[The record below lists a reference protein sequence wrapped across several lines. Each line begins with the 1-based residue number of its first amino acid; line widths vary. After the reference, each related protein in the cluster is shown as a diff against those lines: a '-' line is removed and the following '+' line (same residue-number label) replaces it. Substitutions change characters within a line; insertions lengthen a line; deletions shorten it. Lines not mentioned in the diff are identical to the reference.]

1 MSLKPSEEKVWEKFY
16 SKKQLDIDIPNQSI
30 LSSIMEFNKNRL
42 NLVARNYYGRK
53 LTYNDYFNEVF
64 KCVYALMA
72 QGIEKGDVI
81 TFLTP
86 TLLESEY
93 LFYAAT
99 ELGAV
104 ANLVDPRVDL
114 NSIKKY
120 ITDTN
125 TKLIAA
131 IDVAY
136 PKLKPLFEE
145 LNIPVLRLSANDSLP
160 FGLNIAKEAKD
171 VIDLLK
177 SPKPVMPKNG
187 KFMTYKS
194 FIEEGKKQGLKLI
207 EKDYDP
213 NRLAVLE
220 YTGGTTGVQKA
231 AMMSAGA
238 INAQIFLQGNC
249 LERLRVGDTFLNI
262 MPMFLSYGLICGTVT
277 SMTRGMEVVL
287 VPGFK
292 EDMLDDLLLKYRP
305 NHMCGVPKFYEH
317 LPESEKLKDAD
328 LSHLHSAIA
337 GGAPMTLSSERKVNR
352 FLKSHAS
359 SARIQLGYGMTELA
373 SAFAYNW
380 FDRCHEEGYV
390 GIPLPQCNMKVLD
403 DNGNELSYNEQGSL
417 FCSGPT
423 IMSGYSNE
431 EVDAIKTDDS
441 GVKWVDTGDYAII
454 NEEGLLKIVG
464 RKKRSIIRPDGHN
477 VFPSNIEEVIA
488 SHDSVSEVMVIG
500 LPDSIYEN
508 GEIPSAFV
516 KLNAD
521 NTKNLI
527 LIEEELRKMSLESL
541 PERDVALQYFFVKEL
556 PYTNGVKPDFVR
568 LKRMFEEGTLEYNLS
583 SDEMTLKHKPKRR
596 FV

>member
-1 MSLKPSEEKVWEKFY
+1 MSKKPSEEKIWEKYY
-16 SKKQLDIDIPNQSI
+16 SKKQLNIEIPNQSI
-30 LSSIMEFNKNRL
+30 LSSIMELNKNRL
-42 NLVARNYYGRK
+42 NLTARNYYGRK

-120 ITDTN
+120 ITNTN

-145 LNIPVLRLSANDSLP
+145 LDIPVLRLSANDSLP

-171 VIDLLK
+171 VIELLK

-187 KFMTYKS
+187 KYMTYKS
-194 FIEEGKKQGLKLI
+194 FIEKGKKQILKPI
-207 EKDYDP
+207 YRDYDP

-231 AMMSAGA
+231 AMMSSGA

-262 MPMFLSYGLICGTVT
+262 MPMFLSYGLVCGTIT
-277 SMTRGMEVVL
+277 SMSRGMEVIL

-317 LPESEKLKDAD
+317 LPESEKLMYAD

-359 SARIQLGYGMTELA
+359 SAKIQLGYGMTELA

-390 GIPLPQCNMKVLD
+390 GIPLPQCNMKVVD
-403 DNGNELSYNEQGSL
+403 ENGNELSYNEQGSL
-417 FCSGPT
+417 YCAGPT

-431 EVDAIKTDDS
+431 EVDAIKTDS
-441 GVKWVDTGDYAII
+441 EGVKWVDTGDYAII
-454 NEEGLLKIVG
+454 NKEGLLKIVG

-488 SHDSVSEVMVIG
+488 CHDSVKEVMVIG
-500 LPDSIYEN
+500 LQVTDYEN
-508 GEIPSAFV
+508 GEIPSAFIT
-516 KLNAD
+516 LND
-521 NTKNLI
+521 NNKKSLQK
-527 LIEEELRKMSLESL
+527 IEEELKEMSLKNL

-556 PYTNGVKPDFVR
+556 PYTNGVKPDFVG
-568 LKRMFEEGTLEYNLS
+568 LKRMFEEGTLEYTLS
-583 SDEMTLKHKPKRR
+583 SDEVSLKLKPKRR
-596 FV
+596 LK

>member
-1 MSLKPSEEKVWEKFY
+1 MYKKPSEEKVWEKFY
-16 SKKQLDIDIPNQSI
+16 SKKQLGIDIPNQSI
-30 LSSIMEFNKNRL
+30 LTSIMEFNKNRL
-42 NLVARNYYGRK
+42 NLTARNYYGRR
-53 LTYNDYFNEVF
+53 LTYNDYFNEVYN
-64 KCVYALMA
+64 CIYGLMA
-72 QGIEKGDVI
+72 QGIGKGDVI

-93 LFYAAT
+93 LFYATT

-120 ITDTN
+120 ITSTD

-136 PKLKPLFEE
+136 PKLKPLLEQ
-145 LNIPVLRLSANDSLP
+145 LDIPVLRLSANDSLP

-177 SPKPVMPKNG
+177 NPKPVMPKSG
-187 KFMTYKS
+187 KYMTYKA
-194 FIEEGKKQGLKLI
+194 FIEEGKKQTLKPI
-207 EKDYDP
+207 NRDYDP

-262 MPMFLSYGLICGTVT
+262 MPMFLSYGLVCGTIT
-277 SMTRGMEVVL
+277 SMSRGMEVIL

-317 LPESEKLKDAD
+317 LPESEKLRDAD

-337 GGAPMTLSSERKVNR
+337 GGAPMTLSSERRVNR

-359 SARIQLGYGMTELA
+359 SAKIQLGYGMTELA

-390 GIPLPQCNMKVLD
+390 GIPLPKCNMKIVNE
-403 DNGNELSYNEQGSL
+403 NGDELSYNQQGSL
-417 FCSGPT
+417 YCTGPT
-423 IMSGYSNE
+423 IMTGYSNE
-431 EVDAIKTDDS
+431 EVNAIQVDNN
-441 GVKWVDTGDYAII
+441 GVKWVNTGDYAMI
-454 NEEGLLKIVG
+454 NEDGLLKIVG

-477 VFPSNIEEVIA
+477 VFPSNIEEIIA
-488 SHDSVSEVMVIG
+488 SHDAVNEVMVIG
-500 LPDSIYEN
+500 LPVEDYEN

-521 NTKNLI
+521 NTKKMAVV
-527 LIEEELRKMSLESL
+527 EEELRKISLDNL

-556 PYTNGVKPDFVR
+556 PYTNGVKPDFVG
-568 LKRMFEEGTLEYNLS
+568 LKKMFEDGTLEYVLS
-583 SDEMTLKHKPKRR
+583 SDEITLKHKLRR
-596 FV
+596 RLI

>member
-1 MSLKPSEEKVWEKFY
+1 MVKKPSEEKVWEKFY
-16 SKKQLDIDIPNQSI
+16 SKKQLNIDIPNQTI
-30 LSSIMEFNKNRL
+30 LSSIIEFNKNRL

-53 LTYNDYFNEVF
+53 LTYNDYFDEVF

-93 LFYAAT
+93 LFYATT

-120 ITDTN
+120 ITGTN

-145 LNIPVLRLSANDSLP
+145 LDIPVLRLSANDSLP

-177 SPKPVMPKNG
+177 NPKPVMPKNG

-194 FIEEGKKQGLKLI
+194 FIEEGKKQGI
-207 EKDYDP
+207 RPINRDSNQ

-262 MPMFLSYGLICGTVT
+262 MPMFLSYGLVCGTIT
-277 SMTRGMEVVL
+277 SMSRGMEVIL

-352 FLKSHAS
+352 FLKSHSS

-390 GIPLPQCNMKVLD
+390 GIPLPKCNMKVVD
-403 DNGNELSYNEQGSL
+403 DDGNELSYNEQGSL
-417 FCSGPT
+417 YCAGPT

-431 EVDAIKTDDS
+431 EVDAVKIDEN
-441 GVKWVDTGDYAII
+441 GVKWIDTGDYAII

-488 SHDSVSEVMVIG
+488 AHDSVSEVMVIG

-516 KLNAD
+516 KLTAE
-521 NTKNLI
+521 NTKNLA
-527 LIEEELRKMSLESL
+527 LIEEELRKINLENL

-556 PYTNGVKPDFVR
+556 PYTNGVKPDFVG
-568 LKRMFEEGTLEYNLS
+568 LKRMFEEGTLEYSLS
-583 SDEMTLKHKPKRR
+583 TDEVTLKHRPNRR
-596 FV
+596 FI

>member
-1 MSLKPSEEKVWEKFY
+1 MFKKPSEEKVWIKYY
-16 SKKQLDIDIPNQSI
+16 SKKQLNIDIPNQTI
-30 LSSIMEFNKNRL
+30 LSSIMQFNENRL
-42 NLVARNYYGRK
+42 DLVARNYYGRK
-53 LTYNDYFNEVF
+53 LTYNDYFNEIF
-64 KCVYALMA
+64 KCIYALMA

-120 ITDTN
+120 IMNTN

-145 LNIPVLRLSANDSLP
+145 LDIPVLRLSANDSLP

-194 FIEEGKKQGLKLI
+194 FIEKGGKQGYRPI
-207 EKDYDP
+207 DRNYDP
-213 NRLAVLE
+213 NKLAVLE

-231 AMMSAGA
+231 AMMSVGA

-262 MPMFLSYGLICGTVT
+262 MPMFLSYGLICGTIT

-317 LPESEKLKDAD
+317 LPESDKLKDAD
-328 LSHLHSAIA
+328 LSHLYSAIA

-352 FLKSHAS
+352 FLKDHAS

-390 GIPLPQCNMKVLD
+390 GIPLPKCNMKVVD
-403 DNGNELSYNEQGSL
+403 ENGNELSYNEQGSL
-417 FCSGPT
+417 YCAGPT
-423 IMSGYSNE
+423 IMRGYSNE
-431 EVDAIKTDDS
+431 EVDAIKTDEN

-488 SHDSVSEVMVIG
+488 SHESVSDVMVIG

-516 KLNAD
+516 KLSVA
-521 NTKNLI
+521 NTKNLA
-527 LIEEELRKMSLESL
+527 LIESELRKMNLENL
-541 PERDVALQYFFVKEL
+541 PERDVALQYFFVKDL
-556 PYTNGVKPDFVR
+556 PYTKGVKPDFVG
-568 LKRMFEEGTLEYNLS
+568 LKRMFEEGTLEYSLS
-583 SDEMTLKHKPKRR
+583 TDEITLKHRSKRR
-596 FV
+596 LI

>member
-1 MSLKPSEEKVWEKFY
+1 MSKKPSEEKVWEKFY
-16 SKKQLDIDIPNQSI
+16 SKKQLNINIPNQTI
-30 LSSIMEFNKNRL
+30 LSSVMQFNKNRL

-53 LTYNDYFNEVF
+53 LTYNDYFAEIF
-64 KCVYALMA
+64 KCIYALMA

-120 ITDTN
+120 ITSTN
-125 TKLIAA
+125 TKLIAS

-145 LNIPVLRLSANDSLP
+145 LDIPVLRLSANDSLP

-194 FIEEGKKQGLKLI
+194 FIEKGKAQELKI
-207 EKDYDP
+207 INRDYSP

-231 AMMSAGA
+231 AMISAGA

-262 MPMFLSYGLICGTVT
+262 MPMFLSYGLVCGTIT
-277 SMTRGMEVVL
+277 SMSRGMEVIL

-305 NHMCGVPKFYEH
+305 NHMCGVPKFYER
-317 LPESEKLKDAD
+317 LPESEKLKMAD

-390 GIPLPQCNMKVLD
+390 GIPLPKCNMKVVD
-403 DNGNELSYNEQGSL
+403 ENGNELSYNEQGSL
-417 FCSGPT
+417 YCSGPI
-423 IMSGYSNE
+423 IMNGYSNE
-431 EVDAIKTDDS
+431 EVNAIKTDNN
-441 GVKWVDTGDYAII
+441 GLKWVNTGDYAII

-500 LPDSIYEN
+500 LSDNGYEN

-516 KLNAD
+516 KLND
-521 NTKNLI
+521 NNTKNLT
-527 LIEEELRKMSLESL
+527 LIEEELKKMNLENL

-556 PYTNGVKPDFVR
+556 PYTKGVKPDFVG
-568 LKRMFEEGTLEYNLS
+568 LKKMFEEGTLEYFLS
-583 SDEMTLKHKPKRR
+583 TDEITLKHRQKRR
-596 FV
+596 FI

>member
-1 MSLKPSEEKVWEKFY
+1 MSLKPSEERIWEKYY
-16 SKKQLDIDIPNQSI
+16 SKRQLNVEIPNQSI
-30 LSSIMEFNKNRL
+30 FSSIMKLNENRI

-53 LTYNDYFNEVF
+53 ITYGEYFEKVYE
-64 KCVYALMA
+64 CIYALMA
-72 QGIEKGDVI
+72 QGIGKGDVI

-93 LFYAAT
+93 LFYATT

-120 ITDTN
+120 IVNTD

-131 IDVAY
+131 IDMAY
-136 PKLKPLFEE
+136 PKLKPLLEE
-145 LNIPVLRLSANDSLP
+145 FDIPVLRLSANDSLP

-171 VIDLLK
+171 IIELLK

-187 KFMTYKS
+187 KFMTYKT
-194 FIEEGKKQGLKLI
+194 FIENGKKQGLKPI

-238 INAQIFLQGNC
+238 INAQIHLQGNC

-262 MPMFLSYGLICGTVT
+262 MPMFLSYGLVCGTIT
-277 SMTRGMEVVL
+277 SMSRGMEVVL

-352 FLKSHAS
+352 FLRSHGS
-359 SARIQLGYGMTELA
+359 SATIQLGYGMTELA

-390 GIPLPQCNMKVLD
+390 GIPLPKCNMKVVD
-403 DNGNELSYNEQGSL
+403 DDGNELSYNEQGSL
-417 FCSGPT
+417 QCAGPT

-431 EVDAIKTDDS
+431 EVDALKEDEKGIE
-441 GVKWVDTGDYAII
+441 WVDTGDYAVI
-454 NEEGLLKIVG
+454 NKDGLLKIVG

-488 SHDSVSEVMVIG
+488 THDSVNEVMVIG
-500 LPDSIYEN
+500 LPVEDFEN

-516 KLNAD
+516 KLNKD
-521 NTKNLI
+521 NEKSLRQ
-527 LIEEELRKMSLESL
+527 IEEELRKMNLENL

-556 PYTNGVKPDFVR
+556 PYTNGVKPDFVT
-568 LKRMFEEGTLEYNLS
+568 LKRIFEDGTLEYNLS
-583 SDEMTLKHKPKRR
+583 TDEITLKHRPKRR
-596 FV
+596 FI